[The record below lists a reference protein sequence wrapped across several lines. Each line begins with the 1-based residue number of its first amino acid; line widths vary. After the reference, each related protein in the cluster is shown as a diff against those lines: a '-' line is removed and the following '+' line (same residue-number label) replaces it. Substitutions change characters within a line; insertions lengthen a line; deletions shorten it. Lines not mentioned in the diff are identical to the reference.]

1 NRTVGRNYGKSFTP
15 SAWTFPAP
23 HAYLVARRGTARVY
37 YPREIGKLESFE
49 QLLKV
54 KEEIKSILED
64 YSFEHYTVETEL
76 DEESS
81 YVSFDKSLY
90 YGHTSISDKNLITFY
105 YCCNSF
111 LHGLS

>member
-1 NRTVGRNYGKSFTP
+1 MANHSHHRHGHSLHHTHIWSLDGERHVFT
-15 SAWTFPAP
+15 T
-23 HAYLVARRGTARVY
+23 HVKL
-37 YPREIGKLESFE
+37 EKLESFE